1 MLVNVFSVTE
11 KETIMQEFDHYNQRK
26 ERLVQDESDGGCPTD
41 PFAEHLLVSTQ
52 NSGLKNVSSR
62 SVILAP
68 FNSTLS
74 DDHIIREQQRKIQEL
89 LLPKKVIKFAAKL

>member
-1 MLVNVFSVTE
+1 V
-11 KETIMQEFDHYNQRK
+11 
-26 ERLVQDESDGGCPTD
+26 PTD
-41 PFAEHLLVSTQ
+41 PFAEQLLVSTQ

-74 DDHIIREQQRKIQEL
+74 DEQTIRENHVRMNEM
-89 LLPKKVIKFAAKL
+89 LLPRRVIKFAAKLQEVNRQYELNNNAELDNGVYHYEDDS

>member
-1 MLVNVFSVTE
+1 M
-11 KETIMQEFDHYNQRK
+11 
-26 ERLVQDESDGGCPTD
+26 
-41 PFAEHLLVSTQ
+41 STQ

-74 DDHIIREQQRKIQEL
+74 DEQTIRENHVRMNEM
-89 LLPKKVIKFAAKL
+89 LLPRRVIKFAAKLQEVNRQYELNNNAELDNGVYHYEDDS